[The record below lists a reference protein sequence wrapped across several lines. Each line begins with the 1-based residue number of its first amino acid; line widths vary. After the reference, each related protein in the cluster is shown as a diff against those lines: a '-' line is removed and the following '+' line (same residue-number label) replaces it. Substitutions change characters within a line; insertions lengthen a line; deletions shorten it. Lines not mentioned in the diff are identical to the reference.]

1 MLIRL
6 LLSCIFQQSILH
18 IYIIAFLEGAANSRR
33 VRENNSDGDFEKPDE
48 CFYNKSV
55 LIENEF

>member
-18 IYIIAFLEGAANSRR
+18 IYIIAFREGAADSRR
-33 VRENNSDGDFEKPDE
+33 VRENNSDGDLKNLMNVSIINLF
-48 CFYNKSV
+48 
-55 LIENEF
+55 